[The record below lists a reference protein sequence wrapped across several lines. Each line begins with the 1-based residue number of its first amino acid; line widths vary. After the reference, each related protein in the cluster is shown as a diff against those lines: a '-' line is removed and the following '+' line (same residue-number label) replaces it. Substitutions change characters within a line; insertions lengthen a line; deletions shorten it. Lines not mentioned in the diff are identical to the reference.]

1 MSKIIKDTMSLTAIT
16 LVAGLALGGVHA
28 ITEEPIAQQQ
38 EKAKIEAYQEVFEDA
53 DSFETI
59 ELTEDLVAQLREG
72 LDANDCTS
80 QEIVEIMQAV
90 DASGNALGYAF
101 NIVSGGGYGGDIQF
115 SVGIQNDGTV
125 NGISI
130 LSISETAGLGMNA
143 NTDGFK
149 SQFAGK
155 NVAAF
160 EVTKTGAT
168 SDEQIYAISGA
179 TITSKCMVN
188 GVNAGICAFNIMEG
202 GN

>member
-80 QEIVEIMQAV
+80 Q
-90 DASGNALGYAF
+90 
-101 NIVSGGGYGGDIQF
+101 
-115 SVGIQNDGTV
+115 
-125 NGISI
+125 
-130 LSISETAGLGMNA
+130 
-143 NTDGFK
+143 
-149 SQFAGK
+149 
-155 NVAAF
+155 
-160 EVTKTGAT
+160 
-168 SDEQIYAISGA
+168 
-179 TITSKCMVN
+179 
-188 GVNAGICAFNIMEG
+188 
-202 GN
+202 

>member
-28 ITEEPIAQQQ
+28 ITKEPIALQQ
-38 EKAKIEAYQEVFEDA
+38 EKAKIEAYQEVFADA

-59 ELTEDLVAQLREG
+59 ELTDDLAAQLREG
-72 LDANDCTS
+72 LDSEGYTS
-80 QEIVEIMQAV
+80 QEIVEVMQAV

-101 NIVSGGGYGGDIQF
+101 NVVSGGGYGGDIQF

-125 NGISI
+125 NGISV

-149 SQFAGK
+149 SQFADK

-168 SDEQIYAISGA
+168 SDEQIDAISGA